1 MITLDLHREVRKN
14 PLVIEG
20 LDAIPDEER
29 AVALSHWRSRMA
41 SEYASARVFAGLVPQ
56 LMRAG
61 LAHGHIARVSAM
73 VGQEL
78 DHGLLCARVVAA
90 LGADPQEASPEL
102 VDIPAHEDAS
112 PVEAVLRNVISV
124 GCCSE
129 TVAVA
134 LVSTERAQATAPA
147 LKEVLERILSD
158 EAKHSRF
165 GWRLVAELAPRLD
178 AKMRE
183 RLTAYLV
190 AAFEH
195 QIAFHGAFLR
205 WPAQTDR
212 AVAIGAAD
220 GPLNWSIFVD
230 TMLEVVVPGLER
242 HGLGARRAW
251 DAATARVGTTN

>member
-1 MITLDLHREVRKN
+1 MNSLDLHREVRKN
-14 PLVIEG
+14 PLVIDG
-20 LDAIPDEER
+20 LDAIPDDER
-29 AVALSHWRSRMA
+29 AMALSHWRMRMA

-61 LAHGHIARVSAM
+61 VAHGHIARVSAM

-78 DHGLLCARVVAA
+78 DHGLLCARVVSA
-90 LGADPQEASPEL
+90 LGGDPEHAYPEL
-102 VDIPAHEDAS
+102 TDIPAHEDAS

-134 LVSTERAQATAPA
+134 LVSTEREQATAPA
-147 LKEVLERILSD
+147 LQEVLEKILSD

-165 GWRLVAELAPRLD
+165 GWRLVGELGPGLD

-190 AAFEH
+190 AVFEH

-205 WPAQTDR
+205 WPSQPDR

-230 TMLEVVVPGLER
+230 TINEVIVPGLER

-251 DAATARVGTTN
+251 EAATARIGTTH